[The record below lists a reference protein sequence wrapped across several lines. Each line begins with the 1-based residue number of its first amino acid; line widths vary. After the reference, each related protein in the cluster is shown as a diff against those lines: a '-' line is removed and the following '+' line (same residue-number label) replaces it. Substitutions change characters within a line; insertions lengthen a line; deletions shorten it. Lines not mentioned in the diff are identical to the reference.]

1 MKPVSELEEQL
12 DSYIEELDCLYE
24 SCEFGDY
31 TPIQAREKQQEL
43 YSKIDAVEKRIKEVK
58 QN

>member
-1 MKPVSELEEQL
+1 MW
-12 DSYIEELDCLYE
+12 E
-24 SCEFGDY
+24 SREFGDY
-31 TPIQAREKQQEL
+31 TAVEAAKKQQEL